1 MTIPI
6 SEKDLQRGVN
16 DYLQIGM
23 NQGRWWYSR
32 LNSGM
37 AYKKHGDKYYAIKLC
52 EKGTTDFLVIRK
64 DVIPAYPTH
73 IAVEAPQVI
82 FLELKSTKG
91 KQTQEQREFQE
102 RVEMQECGYHIIRS
116 IDELIK
122 VLGED

>member
-23 NQGRWWYSR
+23 NQGKWWFTR

-37 AYKKHGDKYYAIKLC
+37 AYKKHGERYYAIKLC
-52 EKGTTDFLVIRK
+52 EKGTADFEVLK
-64 DVIPAYPTH
+64 YSDCGGGC
-73 IAVEAPQVI
+73 QVI

-91 KQTQEQREFQE
+91 KTTTEQDEFAELVVKQGAFYD
-102 RVEMQECGYHIIRS
+102 VIRS